1 MQNVA
6 ENEPAMRA
14 GRAGPFVWPR
24 KVDLFGLGMSV
35 TTYDE
40 AVGATLRAA
49 AEGVPGMVSCQA
61 VHAVVT
67 ATGDP
72 DLLEKANAFDLVTP
86 DGQPVRWAMN
96 LLHGARLTERVYG
109 PELMIRL
116 CRGAATAS
124 IPIYLYGGSPDV
136 AQRLP
141 DSLRGLFPD
150 LRIVGTES
158 PPYRALTPEEDAA
171 LVERIRASGARLV
184 FIGLGCPKQDLF
196 AYQHRQS
203 IDAVQVCVGAAFDFH
218 AGAKKMAP
226 AFMQRNGLE
235 WLYRLSQEPSRL
247 WKRYLVTN
255 SIFLAKF
262 AGAMWHRRRSGSGK
276 RRRTISRA

>member
-1 MQNVA
+1 MQSVA
-6 ENEPAMRA
+6 EIESPPRSKL
-14 GRAGPFVWPR
+14 AGPFAWPR
-24 KVDLFGLGMSV
+24 KVDLFGLGMSI
-35 TTYDE
+35 TTYEE
-40 AVGATLRAA
+40 AVGVVLRAA
-49 AEGVPGMVSCQA
+49 AEGVPGMVSCPA

-67 ATGDP
+67 ACGDA

-109 PELMIRL
+109 PELMLRL
-116 CRGAATAS
+116 CRGAAAAS

-196 AYQHRQS
+196 AYQHRQT

-262 AGAMWHRRRSGSGK
+262 ARAMWNRRRSGSGK
-276 RRRTISRA
+276 RGDRLVR

>member
-1 MQNVA
+1 MQSVA

-14 GRAGPFVWPR
+14 GRAGPFAWPR
-24 KVDLFGLGMSV
+24 KVDLFGLGMSI
-35 TTYDE
+35 TTYEE
-40 AVGATLRAA
+40 AVGVVLRAA

-67 ATGDP
+67 ACGDA

-96 LLHGARLTERVYG
+96 LLHGARLTDRVYG
-109 PELMIRL
+109 PELMLRL
-116 CRGAATAS
+116 CRGAAAAS

-196 AYQHRQS
+196 AYQHRRS

-262 AGAMWHRRRSGSGK
+262 ARAMWHRRRSGPGK
-276 RRRTISRA
+276 RGDRSIR